1 MANMPIYEFD
11 QKEELYLHGQMLFDD
26 RHFEDHMDHRIPI
39 QVYSI
44 GCHKDIGFIEQYCG
58 DYVKVNHIFY
68 DRTQFTF
75 VSRPGF

>member
-1 MANMPIYEFD
+1 
-11 QKEELYLHGQMLFDD
+11 
-26 RHFEDHMDHRIPI
+26 MDHRIPI